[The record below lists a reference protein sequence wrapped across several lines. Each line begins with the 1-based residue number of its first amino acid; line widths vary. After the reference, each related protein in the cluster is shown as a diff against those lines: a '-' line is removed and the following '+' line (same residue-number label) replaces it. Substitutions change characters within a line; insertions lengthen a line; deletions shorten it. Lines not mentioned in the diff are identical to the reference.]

1 MSRWREVLR
10 GGLGRGIF
18 PHEFWFLL
26 EIPGRRFVQPPGE
39 LAQRLH
45 LSLSS
50 RVLEVGPGSGFFSV
64 ALARCVPEG
73 HLALLDLQPA
83 FLVRAQRKLTKA
95 GLRNFSCAAGNA
107 CDLPFPDGDFDVAV
121 FVTVLGEITDRGA
134 CLREVFRVLKPG
146 GLLSI
151 TELRLDPD
159 FVLRGRLDLLVA
171 RAGFEFVEAWGP
183 ACSYTA
189 NFRRPA

>member
-1 MSRWREVLR
+1 
-10 GGLGRGIF
+10 
-18 PHEFWFLL
+18 LL
-26 EIPGRRFVQPPGE
+26 NGSVCRR
-39 LAQRLH
+39 A
-45 LSLSS
+45 

-95 GLRNFSCAAGNA
+95 GLRNFNCTPGNA

-121 FVTVLGEITDRGA
+121 FVTVLGEITEPAA
-134 CLREVFRVLKPG
+134 CLREVLRVLKPG

-159 FVLRGRLDLLVA
+159 FVPREHVDLLVD

-183 ACSYTA
+183 PRSYTA
-189 NFRRPA
+189 HFRRPA